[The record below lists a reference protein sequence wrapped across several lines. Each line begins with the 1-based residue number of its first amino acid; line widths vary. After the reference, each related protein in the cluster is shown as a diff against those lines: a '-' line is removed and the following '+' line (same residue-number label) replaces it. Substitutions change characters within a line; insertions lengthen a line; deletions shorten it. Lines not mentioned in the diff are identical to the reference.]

1 MSEAHRKLV
10 RDGKDGATVTEQE
23 MQALLDRLIAGGER
37 ETVEFKEASRDYKTG
52 RIGEYFS
59 ALSNEANLRGADTA
73 WLVFGIDD
81 KTRLV
86 VGTDYRPELDRQNGL
101 KWQITQNTEPSVTF
115 RDIHVFDH
123 PDGRVLFFGIPP
135 APQGIPI
142 AWNGHYYARAGES
155 LVSLGLDKLD
165 TIRSQGLGSDWSAV
179 PVPDATFDDLDPEAL
194 TQARAAFAL
203 KYRHRFDEAEV
214 MGWPVEVFTDR
225 ARLTRGGQL
234 NRAALL
240 LLGRPESA
248 LLLSPHP
255 AQLTWGLYGE
265 SRAYE
270 HFGPPFL
277 LTTTWLYRR
286 IRNTPLRLV
295 QPGTLMQVEVPKYD
309 ERIVLEAIHN
319 AVAHQDASRAG
330 RVLVQEFPDRLVVT
344 NEGGFFDGQPGEYAA
359 GQRSPIRYRNQTLA
373 QAMAEFGM
381 IDTMGFGIL
390 DMHQRQMRR
399 FLPMPDYDLSEPNRV
414 KVTIHGAVVD
424 EAYTNL
430 LMQRGDLPL
439 TDVLALDRVQ
449 KGLPIPDDMVKR
461 LRRAKLVEGR
471 RPHMRVA
478 ALVADATSTRS
489 GYIHARG
496 QDDLHYLRLI
506 VDYLDQ
512 FGQGTRQD
520 IDDLLRGKLADSLDP
535 DEKTRKIA
543 NLLTKLR
550 RDGHIRNTGTRTNPV
565 WTLADPP
572 E

>member
-1 MSEAHRKLV
+1 MRV
-10 RDGKDGATVTEQE
+10 
-23 MQALLDRLIAGGER
+23 LLDRLVAGGER
-37 ETVEFKEASRDYKTG
+37 ETVEFKQASRDYKTDK
-52 RIGEYFS
+52 IGEYFS
-59 ALSNEANLRGADTA
+59 ALANEANLRGVDTA
-73 WLVFGIDD
+73 WLVFGVHD

-86 VGTDYRPELDRQNGL
+86 AGTDYRPEVDRQNGL

-123 PDGRVLFFGIPP
+123 PDGRVLLFEIPA

-142 AWNGHYYARAGES
+142 AWKGHYYARAGES

-165 TIRSQGLGSDWSAV
+165 TIRSQGLGADWSAV
-179 PVPDATFDDLDPEAL
+179 PVPEATFDDLDPEAL
-194 TQARAAFAL
+194 AQARTAFAL
-203 KYRHRFDEAEV
+203 KYRHRFAEAEV

-319 AVAHQDASRAG
+319 AVAHQNASRAG
-330 RVLVQEFPDRLVVT
+330 RVLVQEFPDRLVVA
-344 NEGGFFDGQPGEYAA
+344 NEGGFFDGQPGEYAS

-390 DMHQRQMRR
+390 DMHRRQMRR
-399 FLPMPDYDLSEPNRV
+399 FLPMPDYDLTEPNRV

-449 KGLPIPDDMVKR
+449 KGLPIPEEMVKR

-478 ALVADATSTRS
+478 ALVAEATSTRA

-512 FGQGTRQD
+512 FGQATRQD
-520 IDDLLRGKLADSLDP
+520 IDDLLRGKLADSLDA

-565 WTLADPP
+565 WTPADPP
-572 E
+572 G

>member
-1 MSEAHRKLV
+1 LSEAHRKLV